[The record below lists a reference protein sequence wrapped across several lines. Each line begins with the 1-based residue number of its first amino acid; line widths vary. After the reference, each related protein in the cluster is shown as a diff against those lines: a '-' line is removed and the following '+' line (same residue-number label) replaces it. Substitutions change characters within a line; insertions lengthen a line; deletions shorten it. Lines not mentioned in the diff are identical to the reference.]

1 MKEFIAVQE
10 AKEILKGLSLARK
23 KVQLPLQK
31 ALGYW
36 TASPIHAPMQVPSF
50 DNSGMDG
57 YAIACEDEGESRLL
71 AQVVQA
77 GAFPDFTLEKGTAV
91 RIFTGAPVP
100 QGADTVVQQEWV
112 RIEGDRIFFD
122 RGKLTQGMNLRR
134 AGSQCEQGQLIL
146 PEGIRITP
154 GTLGL
159 LASLGIEE
167 VPVFAAPQVSMILT
181 GDEVV
186 ELGQALQPGQIYNAN
201 GPALIGYLSQLGILD
216 VKVYKVKDDSA
227 EVIRVIGEALASA
240 EVLLLTGGISVGD
253 YDFVKEG
260 LVENGVETLFYK
272 VKQKPGKPLLA
283 GIKGDK
289 LIFALPGNPASVLT
303 CFMQYVKPS
312 LGQWMGNP
320 AAWEQPRSYPLATNW
335 EKQAKLTVFLKAR
348 LVAGE
353 VEVLPGQE
361 SFNLL
366 SFGIA
371 DGLVEVGEQLFEVE
385 AGTSLPFYPWT

>member
-10 AKEILKGLSLARK
+10 AKEILKCLSLSGE
-23 KVQLPLQK
+23 KVLFPLQK
-31 ALGYW
+31 ALGSW

-57 YAIACEDEGESRLL
+57 YAFAWADGGDSRRL

-77 GAFPDFTLEKGTAV
+77 GTFPDFTLQPGTAV

-100 QGADTVVQQEWV
+100 KGADTIVQQEWV
-112 RIEGDRIFFD
+112 RVEGDRIFFD
-122 RGKLTQGMNLRR
+122 LEKLNQGMNFRR

-146 PEGIRITP
+146 HEGTRITP

-159 LASLGIEE
+159 LASLGVAE
-167 VPVFAAPQVSMILT
+167 VTVFAAPQVSIILT

-186 ELGQALQPGQIYNAN
+186 EVGQALQPGQIYNAN
-201 GPALIGYLSQLGILD
+201 GPALLGYLSQLGITE
-216 VKVYKVKDDSA
+216 VKIFKVKDDPN
-227 EVIRVIGEALASA
+227 EVIRVIGEALASSD
-240 EVLLLTGGISVGD
+240 VLLLTGGISVGD
-253 YDFVKEG
+253 FDFVKEG
-260 LVENGVETLFYK
+260 LAQNGVETLFYK
-272 VKQKPGKPLLA
+272 VKQKPGKPLLV
-283 GIKGDK
+283 GVKGNQ
-289 LIFALPGNPASVLT
+289 LVFALPGNPASVLT

-320 AAWEQPRSYPLATNW
+320 AAWEQARSYPIATNW
-335 EKQAKLTVFLKAR
+335 EKQVKLTVFLKAR
-348 LVAGE
+348 LGAGQ

-366 SFGIA
+366 SFGSA
-371 DGLVEVGEQLFEVE
+371 DGLIEIGEDQQALKE
-385 AGTSLPFYPWT
+385 GTLVSFYPW

>member
-1 MKEFIAVQE
+1 MKEFVAVQE
-10 AKEILKGLSLARK
+10 AKEILKGLSLSGE

-31 ALGYW
+31 ALGHW

-57 YAIACEDEGESRLL
+57 YAFAWADGGDSRQL

-77 GAFPDFTLEKGTAV
+77 GTFPDFTLSPGTAV

-100 QGADTVVQQEWV
+100 KGADTIVQQEWV
-112 RIEGDRIFFD
+112 RVEGDRLFFD
-122 RGKLTQGMNLRR
+122 LEKLTQGMNLRR

-146 PEGIRITP
+146 PKGTHITP

-159 LASLGIEE
+159 LASLGVEE
-167 VPVFAAPQVSMILT
+167 VSVFAAPQVSIILT

-186 ELGQALQPGQIYNAN
+186 EVGQVLQPGQIYNAN
-201 GPALIGYLSQLGILD
+201 GPALMGYLSQLGICE
-216 VKVYKVKDDSA
+216 VKIYKVKDDPN
-227 EVIRVIGEALASA
+227 EVIRVIGEALASS

-253 YDFVKEG
+253 FDFVKGG
-260 LVENGVETLFYK
+260 LADNGVEPLFYK
-272 VKQKPGKPLLA
+272 VKQKPGKPILA
-283 GIKGDK
+283 GVKGSK
-289 LIFALPGNPASVLT
+289 LVFALPGNPASVLT

-320 AAWEQPRSYPLATNW
+320 AAWEHPSTYPLATNW
-335 EKQAKLTVFLKAR
+335 EKQVKLTVFLKAR
-348 LVAGE
+348 LVGGQ
-353 VEVLPGQE
+353 VEVMPGQE

-366 SFGIA
+366 SFGSA
-371 DGLVEVGEQLFEVE
+371 DGLIEIGEDQQSLKE
-385 AGTSLPFYPWT
+385 GTLVPFYPW

>member
-1 MKEFIAVQE
+1 MKEFVAVQE
-10 AKEILKGLSLARK
+10 AKEILKGLSLCGE

-57 YAIACEDEGESRLL
+57 YAFAWADGGDSRQL

-77 GAFPDFTLEKGTAV
+77 GTFPDFTLQPGTAV

-100 QGADTVVQQEWV
+100 KGADTIVQQEWV
-112 RIEGDRIFFD
+112 RVEGDRLFFELE
-122 RGKLTQGMNLRR
+122 KLIQGMNLRR

-146 PEGIRITP
+146 AEGTRITP

-167 VPVFAAPQVSMILT
+167 VSVFAAPQVSIILT

-186 ELGQALQPGQIYNAN
+186 EVGQALQPGQIYNAN
-201 GPALIGYLSQLGILD
+201 GPALQAYLSQLGIYE
-216 VKVYKVKDDSA
+216 VKIYKVKDDPY
-227 EVIRVIGEALASA
+227 EVIRVIGEALAASD
-240 EVLLLTGGISVGD
+240 VLLLTGGISVGD
-253 YDFVKEG
+253 FDFVKEG
-260 LVENGVETLFYK
+260 LAENGVETLFYK

-283 GIKGDK
+283 GMKGGK
-289 LIFALPGNPASVLT
+289 LVFALPGNPASVLT

-320 AAWEQPRSYPLATNW
+320 AAWEQESRYPLATNW
-335 EKQAKLTVFLKAR
+335 EKQVKLTVFLKAR
-348 LVAGE
+348 LVAGQ
-353 VEVLPGQE
+353 VEVMPGQE

-366 SFGIA
+366 SFGSA
-371 DGLVEVGEQLFEVE
+371 DGLIEIGEDQKYLNE
-385 AGTSLPFYPWT
+385 GTLVSFYPW

>member
-1 MKEFIAVQE
+1 MKEFVAVQE
-10 AKEILKGLSLARK
+10 AKKILQGLSLSRK
-23 KVQLPLQK
+23 KVKLPLQK

-57 YAIACEDEGESRLL
+57 YAIAWADEGESRLL

-77 GAFPDFTLEKGTAV
+77 GVYPDFSLQKGTAV

-112 RIEGDRIFFD
+112 QIEGNRIFFE
-122 RGKLTQGMNLRR
+122 REKLNQGMNLRR

-146 PEGIRITP
+146 SEGTRITP

-167 VPVFAAPQVSMILT
+167 ISVVAAPQVSIILT

-186 ELGQALQPGQIYNAN
+186 EPGQALQPGQIYNAN
-201 GPALIGYLSQLGILD
+201 GPALLGYLSQLGIMD
-216 VKVYKVKDDSA
+216 VKVFKVKDDSA
-227 EVIRVIGEALASA
+227 EVIRVIREALSSA

-253 YDFVKEG
+253 YDFVQAG
-260 LVENGVETLFYK
+260 LAENGVEALFYK

-283 GIKGDK
+283 GFKANQ
-289 LIFALPGNPASVLT
+289 LVFALPGNPASVLS
-303 CFMQYVKPS
+303 CFMQYVKPCLQQL
-312 LGQWMGNP
+312 LGDAN
-320 AAWEQPRSYPLATNW
+320 AWQAPQTYPLAQHW
-335 EKQAKLTVFLKAR
+335 KKEGSLTVFLKAR
-348 LVAGE
+348 LVEGQIHI
-353 VEVLPGQE
+353 LPGQE

-371 DGLVEVGEQLFEVE
+371 DGLVEVGEHLSEVE
-385 AGTSLPFYPWT
+385 AGTSLPFYPWI

>member
-1 MKEFIAVQE
+1 MKEFVAVQE
-10 AKEILKGLSLARK
+10 AKEILKGLSLAGGK
-23 KVQLPLQK
+23 LQLPLQK

-36 TASPIHAPMQVPSF
+36 TAGPIHAPMQVPSF

-57 YAIACEDEGESRLL
+57 YAFAWADGGDSRQL

-77 GAFPDFTLEKGTAV
+77 GTFPDFTLQPGTAV

-100 QGADTVVQQEWV
+100 KGADTIVQQEWV
-112 RIEGDRIFFD
+112 RVEGDRLFFE
-122 RGKLTQGMNLRR
+122 REKLTQGMNLRR
-134 AGSQCEQGQLIL
+134 AGTQCEQGQLIL
-146 PEGIRITP
+146 PEGTRITP

-159 LASLGIEE
+159 LASLGVEE
-167 VPVFAAPQVSMILT
+167 VSVFAAPQVSIILT

-186 ELGQALQPGQIYNAN
+186 EVGQALQPGQIYNAN
-201 GPALIGYLSQLGILD
+201 GPALLGYLSQLGIST
-216 VKVYKVKDDSA
+216 VKVYKVKDDPN
-227 EVIRVIGEALASA
+227 EVIRVIGEALASSD
-240 EVLLLTGGISVGD
+240 VLLLTGGISVGD

-260 LVENGVETLFYK
+260 LEQNGVETLFYK

-283 GIKGDK
+283 GLKGNQ
-289 LIFALPGNPASVLT
+289 LVFALPGNPASVLT

-320 AAWEQPRSYPLATNW
+320 AAWEQARSYPLATNW
-335 EKQAKLTVFLKAR
+335 EKQVKLTVFLKAR
-348 LVAGE
+348 LGAGQ

-366 SFGIA
+366 SFGSA
-371 DGLVEVGEQLFEVE
+371 DGLIEIGEDQQALKE
-385 AGTSLPFYPWT
+385 GTLLSFYPW

>member
-1 MKEFIAVQE
+1 MKEFISVQE
-10 AKEILKGLSLARK
+10 AKEILKGLSLAGE
-23 KVQLPLQK
+23 KVNLPLQK
-31 ALGYW
+31 SLGYW
-36 TASPIHAPMQVPSF
+36 TAVPMYAPVQVPSF

-57 YAIACEDEGESRLL
+57 YAIAWEEEGESRLL

-134 AGSQCEQGQLIL
+134 AGSQCELGQLIL
-146 PEGIRITP
+146 PEGTRITP
-154 GTLGL
+154 GTIGL

-167 VPVFAAPQVSMILT
+167 VSVFAAPQVSIILT

-201 GPALIGYLSQLGILD
+201 GPALLGYLSQLGILD

-227 EVIRVIGEALASA
+227 EVIRVIGEALTSSD
-240 EVLLLTGGISVGD
+240 VLLLTGGISVGD
-253 YDFVKEG
+253 FDFVKEG
-260 LVENGVETLFYK
+260 LAENGVETLFYK

-283 GIKGDK
+283 GVKGSK
-289 LIFALPGNPASVLT
+289 LVFALPGNPASVLT

-320 AAWEQPRSYPLATNW
+320 AAWEQARSYPLATNW
-335 EKQAKLTVFLKAR
+335 EKQVKLTVFLKAR

-353 VEVLPGQE
+353 MEVLPGQE

-366 SFGIA
+366 SFGSA
-371 DGLVEVGEQLFEVE
+371 DGLIEINEDQQSLKE
-385 AGTSLPFYPWT
+385 GTLVPFYPW

>member
-1 MKEFIAVQE
+1 MKEFISVQE
-10 AKEILKGLSLARK
+10 AKKILKGLSLAGE
-23 KVQLPLQK
+23 KVNLPLQK
-31 ALGYW
+31 SLGYW
-36 TASPIHAPMQVPSF
+36 TAVPMYSPMQVPSF

-57 YAIACEDEGESRLL
+57 YAIAWEEEGESRLL

-112 RIEGDRIFFD
+112 RVKGDRIFFES
-122 RGKLTQGMNLRR
+122 GKLTQGMNLRR

-146 PEGIRITP
+146 PTGTRITP

-167 VPVFAAPQVSMILT
+167 VPVFAAPQVSIILT

-201 GPALIGYLSQLGILD
+201 GPALLGYLSQLGILD

-227 EVIRVIGEALASA
+227 EVIRVIGEALASSD
-240 EVLLLTGGISVGD
+240 VLLLTGGISVGD
-253 YDFVKEG
+253 FDFVKEG
-260 LVENGVETLFYK
+260 LAENGVETLFYK

-283 GIKGDK
+283 GVKGSK
-289 LIFALPGNPASVLT
+289 LVFALPGNPASVLT

-320 AAWEQPRSYPLATNW
+320 AAWEQESRYPLATNW
-335 EKQAKLTVFLKAR
+335 EKQVKLTVFLKAR
-348 LVAGE
+348 LVSGV

-366 SFGIA
+366 SFGSA
-371 DGLVEVGEQLFEVE
+371 DGLIEIREDQQALKEGALV
-385 AGTSLPFYPWT
+385 SFYPW

>member
-1 MKEFIAVQE
+1 MNEFIAVQE
-10 AKEILKGLSLARK
+10 AKEILKGLSLSGRK
-23 KVQLPLQK
+23 VLLPLQK
-31 ALGYW
+31 ALGSW

-57 YAIACEDEGESRLL
+57 YAFAWADGGDSRQL

-77 GAFPDFTLEKGTAV
+77 GTFPDFTLQPGTAV

-100 QGADTVVQQEWV
+100 KGADTIVQQEWV
-112 RIEGDRIFFD
+112 RVDGDRIFFD
-122 RGKLTQGMNLRR
+122 LEKLTQGMNLRR

-146 PEGIRITP
+146 HEGTRITP

-159 LASLGIEE
+159 LASLGVAE
-167 VPVFAAPQVSMILT
+167 VTVFAAPQVSIVLT

-186 ELGQALQPGQIYNAN
+186 EVGQALQPGQIYNAN
-201 GPALIGYLSQLGILD
+201 GPALLGYLSQLGITE
-216 VKVYKVKDDSA
+216 VKIFKVKDDPN
-227 EVIRVIGEALASA
+227 EVIRVIGEALATSD
-240 EVLLLTGGISVGD
+240 VLLLTGGISVGD
-253 YDFVKEG
+253 FDFVKEG
-260 LVENGVETLFYK
+260 LAQNGVETLFYK

-283 GIKGDK
+283 GVKGNQ
-289 LIFALPGNPASVLT
+289 LVFALPGNPASVLT

-335 EKQAKLTVFLKAR
+335 EKQVKLTVFLKAR
-348 LVAGE
+348 LVSGQAK
-353 VEVLPGQE
+353 VMPGQE

-366 SFGIA
+366 SFGSA
-371 DGLVEVGEQLFEVE
+371 DGLIEIGEDQQSLKE
-385 AGTSLPFYPWT
+385 GTLVWFYPW

>member
-1 MKEFIAVQE
+1 MMKEFVAVQE
-10 AKEILKGLSLARK
+10 AKEILKGLSLSGG

-31 ALGYW
+31 VLGYW
-36 TASPIHAPMQVPSF
+36 TASSIHAPMQVPSF

-57 YAIACEDEGESRLL
+57 YAFAWADGGDSRQL

-77 GAFPDFTLEKGTAV
+77 GTFPDFTLQPGTAV

-100 QGADTVVQQEWV
+100 KGADTIVQQEWV
-112 RIEGDRIFFD
+112 RVEGDRLFFD
-122 RGKLTQGMNLRR
+122 LEKLTQGMNLRR

-146 PEGIRITP
+146 AEGTRITP
-154 GTLGL
+154 GSLGL
-159 LASLGIEE
+159 LASLGVEE
-167 VPVFAAPQVSMILT
+167 VSVFAAPQVSIILT

-186 ELGQALQPGQIYNAN
+186 EVGQALQPGQIYNAN
-201 GPALIGYLSQLGILD
+201 GPALLGYLSQLGITE
-216 VKVYKVKDDSA
+216 VKVYKVKDNPN
-227 EVIRVIGEALASA
+227 EVIRVIGEALASSD
-240 EVLLLTGGISVGD
+240 VLLFTGGISVGD

-260 LVENGVETLFYK
+260 LVQNGVETLFYK

-283 GIKGDK
+283 GVKGSK
-289 LIFALPGNPASVLT
+289 LVFALPGNPASVLT

-320 AAWEQPRSYPLATNW
+320 AAWEQAKFYPLATNW
-335 EKQAKLTVFLKAR
+335 EKQVKLTVFLKAR
-348 LVAGE
+348 LVAGV

-366 SFGIA
+366 SFGSA
-371 DGLVEVGEQLFEVE
+371 DGLIEIGEDQQALKEGALV
-385 AGTSLPFYPWT
+385 SFYSW

>member
-1 MKEFIAVQE
+1 MKEFVAVQE
-10 AKEILKGLSLARK
+10 AKEILKGLSLSGEK
-23 KVQLPLQK
+23 TQLPLQK

-36 TASPIHAPMQVPSF
+36 TASLIYAPMQVPSF

-57 YAIACEDEGESRLL
+57 HAFAWEDGGDSRQL

-77 GAFPDFTLEKGTAV
+77 GTFPDFTLQPGTAV

-100 QGADTVVQQEWV
+100 KGADTIVQQEWV
-112 RIEGDRIFFD
+112 SVEGDQLFFE
-122 RGKLTQGMNLRR
+122 REKLTQGMNLRR

-146 PEGIRITP
+146 AEGTRITP

-159 LASLGIEE
+159 LASLGVEE
-167 VPVFAAPQVSMILT
+167 VSVFAAPQVSIILT

-186 ELGQALQPGQIYNAN
+186 EVGQALQPGQIYNAN
-201 GPALIGYLSQLGILD
+201 GPALLGYLSQLGITD
-216 VKVYKVKDDSA
+216 VKVYKVKDDSN
-227 EVIRVIGEALASA
+227 EVIRVIGEALASSD
-240 EVLLLTGGISVGD
+240 VLLLTGGISVGD
-253 YDFVKEG
+253 FDFVKEG
-260 LVENGVETLFYK
+260 LAENGVETLFYK

-283 GIKGDK
+283 GLKGSK
-289 LIFALPGNPASVLT
+289 LVFALPGNPASVLT

-320 AAWEQPRSYPLATNW
+320 AAWEQARSYPLATNW
-335 EKQAKLTVFLKAR
+335 EKQVKLTVFLKAR
-348 LVAGE
+348 LVAGV

-366 SFGIA
+366 SFGSA
-371 DGLVEVGEQLFEVE
+371 DGLIEIGEDQQSLKE
-385 AGTSLPFYPWT
+385 GTLVPFYPW

>member
-10 AKEILKGLSLARK
+10 AKEILQGISLSGE

-36 TASPIHAPMQVPSF
+36 IASPIYAPMQVPSF

-57 YAIACEDEGESRLL
+57 YAFAWEDGGASRQL

-77 GAFPDFTLEKGTAV
+77 GTFPDFTLQPGTAV

-100 QGADTVVQQEWV
+100 KGVDTVVQQEWV
-112 RIEGDRIFFD
+112 RVEGDRLFFELE
-122 RGKLTQGMNLRR
+122 KLTQGMNLRR

-146 PEGIRITP
+146 PEGTRITP
-154 GTLGL
+154 GTIGL
-159 LASLGIEE
+159 LASLGVEE
-167 VPVFAAPQVSMILT
+167 VSVFAAPQVSIILT

-201 GPALIGYLSQLGILD
+201 GPALLGYLSQLGISA
-216 VKVYKVKDDSA
+216 VKVYKVKDDPT
-227 EVIRVIGEALASA
+227 EVIRVIGEALASSD
-240 EVLLLTGGISVGD
+240 VLLLTGGISVGD
-253 YDFVKEG
+253 FDFVKEG
-260 LVENGVETLFYK
+260 LAENGVETLFYK

-283 GIKGDK
+283 GIKEGK

-312 LGQWMGNP
+312 IAQWMGNP
-320 AAWEQPRSYPLATNW
+320 AAWEHSITYPLATNW

-348 LVAGE
+348 LVAGV

-366 SFGIA
+366 SFGSA
-371 DGLVEVGEQLFEVE
+371 DGLIEINEDQQSLKE
-385 AGTSLPFYPWT
+385 GTLVPFYPW

>member
-1 MKEFIAVQE
+1 MKEFVAVQE
-10 AKEILKGLSLARK
+10 AKEILKGLSLSGE

-36 TASPIHAPMQVPSF
+36 IASPIHAPMQVPSF

-57 YAIACEDEGESRLL
+57 YAFAWADGGDSRQL

-77 GAFPDFTLEKGTAV
+77 GTFPDFTMQPGTAV

-100 QGADTVVQQEWV
+100 KGADTIVQQEWV
-112 RIEGDRIFFD
+112 RVEGDRLFFD
-122 RGKLTQGMNLRR
+122 LEKLTQGMNLRH

-146 PEGIRITP
+146 AEGTRITP

-159 LASLGIEE
+159 LASLGVEE
-167 VPVFAAPQVSMILT
+167 VSVFAAPQVSIILT

-186 ELGQALQPGQIYNAN
+186 EVGQALQPGQIYNAN
-201 GPALIGYLSQLGILD
+201 GPALLGYLSQLGVTK
-216 VKVYKVKDDSA
+216 VKVYKVKDDPN
-227 EVIRVIGEALASA
+227 EVIRVIGEALASSD
-240 EVLLLTGGISVGD
+240 VLLLTGGISVGD
-253 YDFVKEG
+253 FDFVKEG
-260 LVENGVETLFYK
+260 LAENGVETLFYK

-283 GIKGDK
+283 GVKGSK
-289 LIFALPGNPASVLT
+289 LVFALPGNPASVLT

-320 AAWEQPRSYPLATNW
+320 AAWEQAKSYPLATNW
-335 EKQAKLTVFLKAR
+335 EKQVKLTVFLKAR
-348 LVAGE
+348 LVAGQ
-353 VEVLPGQE
+353 VEVMAGQE

-366 SFGIA
+366 SFGSA
-371 DGLVEVGEQLFEVE
+371 DGLIEIGEDQQSLKE
-385 AGTSLPFYPWT
+385 GTLVPFYPW

>member
-1 MKEFIAVQE
+1 MKEFISVQE
-10 AKEILKGLSLARK
+10 AKEILQGLSLYGE

-57 YAIACEDEGESRLL
+57 YAFSWEDEGESRLL

-77 GAFPDFTLEKGTAV
+77 GAFPDFALEKGTAV

-112 RIEGDRIFFD
+112 RIAGDRIFFE
-122 RGKLTQGMNLRR
+122 REKLAQGMNLRR
-134 AGSQCEQGQLIL
+134 AGSQCELGQLVL
-146 PEGIRITP
+146 PEGTRITP

-159 LASLGIEE
+159 LASLGVEE
-167 VPVFAAPQVSMILT
+167 VTVFAAPQVSIILT

-186 ELGQALQPGQIYNAN
+186 EVGQTLQPGQIYNAN
-201 GPALIGYLSQLGILD
+201 GPALLGYLSQLGISG
-216 VKVYKVKDDSA
+216 VKVYKVKDDPT
-227 EVIRVIGEALASA
+227 EVIRVIGEALASSD
-240 EVLLLTGGISVGD
+240 VLLLTGGISVGD
-253 YDFVKEG
+253 FDFVKEG
-260 LVENGVETLFYK
+260 LAENGVETLFYK

-283 GIKGDK
+283 GVKGSK
-289 LIFALPGNPASVLT
+289 LVFALPGNPASVLT

-312 LGQWMGNP
+312 LGQWMGSP
-320 AAWEQPRSYPLATNW
+320 AAWEQAGSYPLATNW
-335 EKQAKLTVFLKAR
+335 EKQVKLTVFLKAR
-348 LVAGE
+348 LVGGV

-366 SFGIA
+366 SFGSA
-371 DGLVEVGEQLFEVE
+371 DGLIEINEDQQSLKE
-385 AGTSLPFYPWT
+385 GTLVPFYPW

>member
-10 AKEILKGLSLARK
+10 AKEILKGLSLTGLKA
-23 KVQLPLQK
+23 QLPLQK
-31 ALGYW
+31 ALGSW

-57 YAIACEDEGESRLL
+57 YAFAWADGGDSRQL

-77 GAFPDFTLEKGTAV
+77 GTFPDFTLQPGTAV

-100 QGADTVVQQEWV
+100 KGADTIVQQEWV
-112 RIEGDRIFFD
+112 RVDGDRIFFD
-122 RGKLTQGMNLRR
+122 LEKLTQGMNLRR

-146 PEGIRITP
+146 HEGTRITP

-159 LASLGIEE
+159 LASMGVAE
-167 VPVFAAPQVSMILT
+167 VTVFAAPQVSIILT

-186 ELGQALQPGQIYNAN
+186 EVGQALQPGQIYNAN
-201 GPALIGYLSQLGILD
+201 GPALLGYLSQLGITE
-216 VKVYKVKDDSA
+216 VKIFKVKDDPN
-227 EVIRVIGEALASA
+227 EVIRVIGEALATSD
-240 EVLLLTGGISVGD
+240 VLLLTGGISVGD
-253 YDFVKEG
+253 FDFVKEG
-260 LVENGVETLFYK
+260 LAQNGVETLFYK

-283 GIKGDK
+283 GVKGSK
-289 LIFALPGNPASVLT
+289 LVFALPGNPASVLT

-335 EKQAKLTVFLKAR
+335 EKQVKLTVFLKAR
-348 LVAGE
+348 LVSGQAE
-353 VEVLPGQE
+353 VMPGQE

-366 SFGIA
+366 SFGSA
-371 DGLVEVGEQLFEVE
+371 DGLIEIGEDQQSLKE
-385 AGTSLPFYPWT
+385 GTLVWFYPW

>member
-1 MKEFIAVQE
+1 MNEFIAIQE
-10 AKEILKGLSLARK
+10 AKEILKGLSLSGRK
-23 KVQLPLQK
+23 VLLPLQK
-31 ALGYW
+31 ALGSW

-57 YAIACEDEGESRLL
+57 YAFAWADGGDSRQL

-77 GAFPDFTLEKGTAV
+77 GTFPDFTLQPGTAV

-100 QGADTVVQQEWV
+100 KGADTIVQQEWV
-112 RIEGDRIFFD
+112 RVDGDRIFFD
-122 RGKLTQGMNLRR
+122 LEKLTQGMNLRR

-146 PEGIRITP
+146 HEGTRITP

-159 LASLGIEE
+159 LASLGVAE
-167 VPVFAAPQVSMILT
+167 VTVFAAPQVSIVLT

-186 ELGQALQPGQIYNAN
+186 EVGQALQPGQIYNAN
-201 GPALIGYLSQLGILD
+201 GPALLGYLSQLGITE
-216 VKVYKVKDDSA
+216 VKIFKVKDDPN
-227 EVIRVIGEALASA
+227 EVIRVIGEALATSD
-240 EVLLLTGGISVGD
+240 VLLLTGGISVGD
-253 YDFVKEG
+253 FDFVKEG
-260 LVENGVETLFYK
+260 LAQNGVETLFYK

-283 GIKGDK
+283 GVKGNQ
-289 LIFALPGNPASVLT
+289 LVFALPGNPASVLT

-335 EKQAKLTVFLKAR
+335 EKQVKLTVFLKAR
-348 LVAGE
+348 LVSGQAK
-353 VEVLPGQE
+353 VMPGQE

-366 SFGIA
+366 SFGSA
-371 DGLVEVGEQLFEVE
+371 DGLIEIGEDQQSLKE
-385 AGTSLPFYPWT
+385 GTLVWFYPW

>member
-1 MKEFIAVQE
+1 MKEFVAVQE
-10 AKEILKGLSLARK
+10 AKEILKSLSLSGE

-31 ALGYW
+31 ALGFW
-36 TASPIHAPMQVPSF
+36 IASPIHAPMQVPSF

-57 YAIACEDEGESRLL
+57 YAFAWEDGGDSRQL

-77 GAFPDFTLEKGTAV
+77 GTFPDFTLQPGTAV

-100 QGADTVVQQEWV
+100 KGADTIVQQEWV
-112 RIEGDRIFFD
+112 RVEGDRIFFEL
-122 RGKLTQGMNLRR
+122 GKLTQGMNLRR

-146 PEGIRITP
+146 QEGTRITP

-159 LASLGIEE
+159 LASLGLEE
-167 VPVFAAPQVSMILT
+167 VSVFAAPQVSIILT

-186 ELGQALQPGQIYNAN
+186 EVGQALQPGQIYNAN
-201 GPALIGYLSQLGILD
+201 GPALLGYLSQLGISA
-216 VKVYKVKDDSA
+216 VKVYKVKDDPN
-227 EVIRVIGEALASA
+227 EVIRVIGEALASSDL
-240 EVLLLTGGISVGD
+240 LLLTGGISVGD

-260 LVENGVETLFYK
+260 LEQNGVETLFYK

-283 GIKGDK
+283 GIKGSK
-289 LIFALPGNPASVLT
+289 LVFALPGNPASVLT

-320 AAWEQPRSYPLATNW
+320 AAWEQPSRYPLATNW
-335 EKQAKLTVFLKAR
+335 EKQVKLTVFLKAR
-348 LVAGE
+348 LVAGV

-366 SFGIA
+366 SFGSA
-371 DGLVEVGEQLFEVE
+371 DGLIEIGEDQQSLKE
-385 AGTSLPFYPWT
+385 GTLVPFYPW